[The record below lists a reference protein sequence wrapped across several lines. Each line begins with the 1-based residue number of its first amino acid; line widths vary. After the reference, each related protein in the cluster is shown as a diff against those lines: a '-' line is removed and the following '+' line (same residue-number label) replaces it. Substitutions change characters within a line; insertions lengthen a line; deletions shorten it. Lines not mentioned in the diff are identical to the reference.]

1 MGLEYELKYRATPE
15 ILQAVGRDF
24 PGEYAVKQMRT
35 AYYDTPGAE
44 LSARHWTLRC
54 RRENDVYVC
63 TLKLPADS
71 GARGEWETRCEDIAR
86 AVPVLAAESGCD
98 ELEAL
103 TRQGL
108 VNTCGAEFVRRCR
121 VLTVGKTTLELA
133 LDQGILSGGGKT
145 LDFAEL
151 ELELLEGS
159 REDVARLGK
168 LLEASYGLDPE
179 KKSKFARAKA
189 LREE

>member
-35 AYYDTPGAE
+35 AYYDTPDGA

-54 RRENDVYVC
+54 RRENEIHVC
-63 TLKLPADS
+63 TLKLPADG
-71 GARGEWETRCEDIAR
+71 GARGEWEIQCDDIAR
-86 AVPVLAAESGCD
+86 AIPVLSRDSGCA
-98 ELEAL
+98 ELEEL

-108 VNTCGAEFVRRCR
+108 VNTCGASFVRRCR
-121 VLTVGKTTLELA
+121 VMTIGKTTLELA
-133 LDQGILSGGGKT
+133 LDQGQLSGGGKT
-145 LDFAEL
+145 IDFAEL

-168 LLEASYGLDPE
+168 LLEASYGLVPE